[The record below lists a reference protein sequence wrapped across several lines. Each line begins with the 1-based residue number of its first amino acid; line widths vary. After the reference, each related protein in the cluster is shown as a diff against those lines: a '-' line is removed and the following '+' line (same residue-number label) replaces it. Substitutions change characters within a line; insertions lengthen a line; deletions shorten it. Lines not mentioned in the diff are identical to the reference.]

1 METGLEMT
9 DSSQADLGY
18 VVQFQ
23 SIELGRLVRDNKR
36 LNERID
42 HLLDDIRGLRELQRR
57 DQQLREKEQSLREKD
72 QTQRHEAQESMRELI
87 EMAFILPKQPGLQAP
102 ATAKRKANAK
112 TDSAPKLAAIHA
124 GEAPRPEALEMQQPL
139 FSERYRNAGGDGA
152 SQAAWPEIPAFLR
165 RTN

>member
-1 METGLEMT
+1 MT
-9 DSSQADLGY
+9 DNTHADLGY

-42 HLLDDIRGLRELQRR
+42 HLLDDIRALRELQHRE
-57 DQQLREKEQSLREKD
+57 QKLREREQSLREKD
-72 QTQRHEAQESMRELI
+72 QAQRQEAQESMREMI
-87 EMAFILPKQPGLQAP
+87 EMAFILPKKVQGQAP
-102 ATAKRKANAK
+102 ANMEAGSKSKSRTE
-112 TDSAPKLAAIHA
+112 SAPELAAIHR
-124 GEAPRPEALEMQQPL
+124 GEQTKPALAAVQQPL
-139 FSERYRNAGGDGA
+139 FSERYRNVGA